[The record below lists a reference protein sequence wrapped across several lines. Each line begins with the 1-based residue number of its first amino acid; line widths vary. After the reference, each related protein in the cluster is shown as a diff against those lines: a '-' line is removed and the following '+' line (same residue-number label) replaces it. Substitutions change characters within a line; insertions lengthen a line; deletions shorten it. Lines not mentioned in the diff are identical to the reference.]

1 MKILSTSQIKDW
13 DTYTIQ
19 EESITSLQLME
30 RAASAF
36 SRWFLEHFPDTE
48 NATIKIF
55 CGTGNNGGDG
65 LAIARLL
72 HHKCYNVV
80 LFCCQISTKT
90 TPDFN
95 QNLKQLPRRNAIP
108 IFTIG
113 LNTPFP
119 DLSEQ
124 DIVVDALFGSG
135 LNREITGY
143 WASLIVH
150 INQSKAIKV
159 AVDIPSGLYADQ
171 YTAGQALKADY
182 TLSFQLPKLAF
193 FFPENAEK
201 IGTCYVQPIGLSLY
215 FLQQT
220 ETPFHFI
227 DSKLIAALYK
237 SRKKFDHKGTFGHAL
252 LIGGSH
258 GKIGAI
264 HLASMACLR
273 SGAGL
278 VSIHAPQC
286 AYTILQIS
294 VTEAM
299 VSLDNHQHYYSNNP
313 PLTRYRAIG
322 IGCGLDQKKISQTAL
337 LELIQIS
344 PIPLVLD
351 ADALNILSNN
361 KEWLALLPANSIL
374 TPHPKEFER
383 LFGKSANDFE
393 RNQIQRVQAIKL
405 KIFIILKGAHTCIAC
420 PDGTCYFNTT
430 GNPGM
435 GTGGSGDVLTG
446 IITALVAQG
455 YSSKDAALFGVY
467 LHGLAGDLAAK
478 EMGQESL
485 IASDIIRFLGK
496 GFLGMKSDLQK

>member
-13 DTYTIQ
+13 DDYTIK
-19 EESITSLQLME
+19 EESIASIQLME
-30 RAASAF
+30 RAAIAF
-36 SRWFLEHFPDTE
+36 SSWFLEHFPNTE
-48 NATIKIF
+48 KPTIKIF

-72 HHKCYNVV
+72 HHKFYNVV
-80 LFCCQISTKT
+80 VFCCQVSANP
-90 TPDFN
+90 TPDFK
-95 QNLKQLPRRNAIP
+95 QNFEQLPKRNAIP
-108 IFTIG
+108 IFTIDA
-113 LNTPFP
+113 NTPFP
-119 DLSEQ
+119 KLNQQ
-124 DIVVDALFGSG
+124 DILIDALFGSG

-143 WASLIVH
+143 WSSLVTH
-150 INQSKAIKV
+150 INQSKATKI

-171 YTAGQALKADY
+171 HTNGQVLIADY

-193 FFPENAEK
+193 FFPENEEK
-201 IGTCYVQPIGLSLY
+201 LGNSYVQPIGLSIN
-215 FLQQT
+215 FLQRA

-227 DSKLIAALYK
+227 EKALVTALYK
-237 SRKKFDHKGTFGHAL
+237 TRKKFDHKGTFGHAL
-252 LIGGSH
+252 LIGGSY

-264 HLASMACLR
+264 HLAARACLR

-286 AYTILQIS
+286 AYTILQIG
-294 VTEAM
+294 VPEAM
-299 VSLDNHQHYYSNNP
+299 VSVDSHQYYYSNNP
-313 PLTRYRAIG
+313 PLKRYNAIG
-322 IGCGLDQKKISQTAL
+322 IGCGLDQQTVSQTSL

-344 PIPLVLD
+344 PIPLVID
-351 ADALNILSNN
+351 ADALNILSKNSD
-361 KEWLALLPANSIL
+361 WLALLPANSIL

-383 LFGKSANDFE
+383 LFGYSINDFE
-393 RNQIQRVQAIKL
+393 RNEIQRKQAMKL
-405 KIFIILKGAHTCIAC
+405 KIFIVLKGAHTCIAC

-446 IITALVAQG
+446 IITALIAQG
-455 YSSKDAALFGVY
+455 YSPKDAALFGVY
-467 LHGLAGDLAAK
+467 LHGLAGDIAEE

-496 GFLGMKSDLQK
+496 GFQSIRANL